1 MKTCQPWHKLPGQE
15 NWSSACGMSGPALL
29 ESDSRPERETK
40 TKTLSRYN
48 IDILY
53 CVREHLQR
61 SLTGFESPK
70 RRLSVYALPYDLSWL
85 TSSTNNREGSMT
97 DSCHYAYG
105 PMTNTQKSWK
115 TPFMMASVEQSDEY
129 HTKTTFSFWGISMP
143 ELAKIAS
150 YS

>member
-29 ESDSRPERETK
+29 ESVTADQSAKPKPKLWAGT
-40 TKTLSRYN
+40 TLTYW
-48 IDILY
+48 I
-53 CVREHLQR
+53 REHLQR

>member
-48 IDILY
+48 IDIL
-53 CVREHLQR
+53 CKRTLAE
-61 SLTGFESPK
+61 ESHRIRK
-70 RRLSVYALPYDLSWL
+70 SKEESVYALPYDLSWL
-85 TSSTNNREGSMT
+85 TSSTNNREESMT

-115 TPFMMASVEQSDEY
+115 TPFMMASVEQSDEC
-129 HTKTTFSFWGISMP
+129 HTKTTFSFWGISLP